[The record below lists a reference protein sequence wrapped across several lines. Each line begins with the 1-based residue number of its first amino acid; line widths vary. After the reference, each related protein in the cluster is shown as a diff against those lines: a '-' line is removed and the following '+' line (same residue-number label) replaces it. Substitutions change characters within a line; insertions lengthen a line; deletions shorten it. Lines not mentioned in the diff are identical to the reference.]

1 VLKRYVCALL
11 AALAWTLPW
20 PACAADLWDRLGPA
34 RIGATR
40 AEIGSEIRMACRSAD
55 RDDVCVVSAGAG
67 KILAGVPVS
76 AVELRFSHDRLVWAA
91 VTLSERYY
99 TPLLAFLAAQF
110 GASDDR
116 SYRARGGMGAME
128 FEAGVHLWE
137 HEGVSLVLEQFAGKV
152 DRSAL
157 TYGNAAAMADLVRS
171 KTAYPRGARR
181 DL

>member
-1 VLKRYVCALL
+1 VCSLL
-11 AALAWTLPW
+11 AALAWTLAW

-40 AEIGSEIRMACRSAD
+40 AEMVAELPMMCSSAD
-55 RDDVCVVSAGAG
+55 RDEVCVVSAGGG
-67 KILAGVPVS
+67 KNFAGVPVS
-76 AVELRFSHDRLVWAA
+76 GVELRFSHELLVRAA
-91 VTLSERYY
+91 VTLNERYY
-99 TPLLAFLAAQF
+99 APLLSFLGAQL

-116 SYRARGGMGAME
+116 SFRFRGGMGAVE

-137 HEGVSLVLEQFAGKV
+137 HEGVSLVLEQFAGKI
-152 DRSAL
+152 DRSAF

-171 KTAYPRGARR
+171 KTSYPRGARR